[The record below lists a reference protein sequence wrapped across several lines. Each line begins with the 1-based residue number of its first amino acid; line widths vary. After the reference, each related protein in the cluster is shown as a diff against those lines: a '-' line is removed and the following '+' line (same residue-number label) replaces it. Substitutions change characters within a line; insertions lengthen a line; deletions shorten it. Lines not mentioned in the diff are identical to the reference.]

1 MQILPLSSRTEVG
14 QNLLNIV
21 LTITLFV
28 NEKGKKMTFSKKQ
41 AINEIKGYTY
51 PVLSLGK
58 QNFVYFYAFDP
69 VSGQMKRKKIML
81 GRVKGQA
88 KIKQTGKDIINRLT
102 EKLIS
107 GWNPWMEA
115 QCPLEYTKFHDAV
128 DKYKE
133 YLAKLYKESDLREQT
148 FLSYS
153 SYLNILSK
161 WATEEKHIIYIYQF
175 DRRFVSE
182 FLDYVFIER
191 NNTIQTRNNYLSWIR
206 VFSTY
211 LLQRGYLTADPVCG
225 IKTLA
230 RRSKN
235 KNRDVIP
242 DCVMAL
248 IRDYL
253 TEENKYYL
261 LACYLCHYVLVRP
274 MEMSWLHIRDIK
286 IKAQTLFIHGE
297 HAKNHNDAVVTL
309 PAHVLQLMIELGIF
323 KYPGEYFLFSD
334 NFRPGPE
341 RKSEKTFRDYWTRKV
356 RAVLGFSPRY
366 KFYSL
371 KDTGITNML
380 KSNKDVL
387 TVRDQARHSSILI
400 TNTYTPQNIKEA
412 SPLLMNYKGVL

>member
-1 MQILPLSSRTEVG
+1 MPTTEK
-14 QNLLNIV
+14 I
-21 LTITLFV
+21 
-28 NEKGKKMTFSKKQ
+28 
-41 AINEIKGYTY
+41 AINEIKGYT
-51 PVLSLGK
+51 PPLLSMGK
-58 QNFVYFYAFDP
+58 QNFVYFYAFEP
-69 VSGQMKRKKIML
+69 VSGTMKRKKIML
-81 GRVKGQA
+81 DRIKGKAKVRQA
-88 KIKQTGKDIINRLT
+88 GKEIIKRLT
-102 EKLIS
+102 DKLIS
-107 GWNPWMEA
+107 GWNPWMEVK
-115 QCPLEYTKFHDAV
+115 CPLEYTRFPDTV
-128 DKYKE
+128 EKYKE
-133 YLAKLYKESDLREQT
+133 YLAKLYKENDLREQT
-148 FLSYS
+148 FKSYS
-153 SYLNILSK
+153 SYLNILSE
-161 WATEEKHIIYIYQF
+161 WAIKSRHIVYIYQF
-175 DRRFVSE
+175 DRRMVSE
-182 FLDYVFIER
+182 FLDYVFIKR

-206 VFSTY
+206 VFSNY

-225 IKTLA
+225 IKTLS

-253 TEENKYYL
+253 MAENKHYL
-261 LACYLCHYVLVRP
+261 LACYLCHYVLIRP
-274 MEMSWLHIRDIK
+274 MEMSWLRIRDIR

-309 PAHVLQLMIELGIF
+309 PTHVLQLMIELDIF
-323 KYPGEYFLFSD
+323 RYPGDYYLFSD
-334 NFRPGPE
+334 DFRPGKE
-341 RKSEKTFRDYWTRKV
+341 RKSEKKFRDYWLSKV
-356 RAVLGFSPRY
+356 RHTLGFSQRY